1 MYRLSSGLRASV
13 VVQRRMASNASVVPE
28 NKFKKEIMGGKRQIG
43 VWTGFGNSMV
53 AEMLSHVSGFD
64 WFVIDMEHSPNDVP
78 QVLHQLQASQ
88 TGNAEAVVRVPWNE
102 PVMVKRVLDLGA
114 RTIIF
119 PMVNTKEEAELA
131 VSAMR
136 YPPKGQRGVMSLQ
149 RMNMYGAQ
157 APHYY
162 KEIEH
167 QLCCIVQ
174 IETAEAVKNI
184 PAIASVDGVDALFV
198 GPSDLSASIGHI
210 GNPGHP
216 EVRALIEEAFVSIKA
231 SGKAAGYLSANHDD
245 CRWVLD
251 QGADFCAVGSDVA
264 LLTNLCKKHA
274 ADFHSY
280 CEKFD
285 GK

>member
-1 MYRLSSGLRASV
+1 MFRLASGARGLV
-13 VVQRRMASNASVVPE
+13 VVQRRLASSSVVTE
-28 NKFKKEIMGGKRQIG
+28 NKFKTQITGAGRKQIG
-43 VWTGFGNSMV
+43 LWTGLGNSLV

-64 WFVIDMEHSPNDVP
+64 WLVIDMEHSPNDVTE
-78 QVLHQLQASQ
+78 VLHQLQASQ
-88 TGNAEAVVRVPWNE
+88 HGNAEPVVRVPWNE

-114 RTIIF
+114 RSVIF

-136 YPPKGQRGVMSLQ
+136 YPPKGVRGVMSLQ

-162 KEIEH
+162 KEIEQ
-167 QLCCIVQ
+167 QLCTIVQ

-198 GPSDLSASIGHI
+198 GPSDLSASIGHL

-216 EVRALIEEAFVSIKA
+216 EVRKLIEEAFAAIKA

-251 QGADFCAVGSDVA
+251 MGADFVAVGSDIA
-264 LLTNLCKKHA
+264 LLTNLCRKHA
-274 ADFHSY
+274 ADFHTY
-280 CEKFD
+280 CEKF
-285 GK
+285 GSS